1 MHGNLTSRTLD
12 NSKRMKIKTIILILG
27 IALLASCTSHDEVQP
42 SRVPVYIGATVEG
55 QQQET
60 RAPYTLT
67 APSKTSPLSAA
78 VWMSTTQHSF
88 PGDQL
93 GANGNENAPSI
104 AYHNTATFTGASK
117 QLLNDQLFYP
127 TSDIPV
133 YFVGLYPQTAWT
145 AGDASGLRG
154 SLGYCTFDGKMDV
167 MFAQEVS
174 NHYSTAP
181 TYPILAFRHLLT
193 WLRFKVCADSQ
204 ESADAWGKVTDIKIK
219 SRNRLTM
226 SFQTGSLSF
235 NGDPVTMSAYTSED
249 QTFTSQAVELYTTPF
264 EVAYVLA
271 EPVTATNS
279 GNEYTLVV
287 STEGRKDVEVPI
299 NLKAKNNTDFV
310 GNTAGHQ
317 FTITLKFAN
326 GDNIMTTVAVT
337 PWENAGSMIIEVT
350 E

>member
-12 NSKRMKIKTIILILG
+12 NSNRMKIKTIILTLG
-27 IALLASCTSHDEVQP
+27 IALLASCTSHEEVQP
-42 SRVPVYIGATVEG
+42 SRVPIYVGATVEG

-67 APSKTSPLSAA
+67 APSKTSPLNAA

-88 PGDQL
+88 PNSNLGKGD
-93 GANGNENAPSI
+93 ENAPRI
-104 AYHNTATFTGASK
+104 AYHNTATFTGRDK

-127 TSDIPV
+127 SNDKMV

-145 AGDASGLRG
+145 ARDASGVSG
-154 SLGYCTFDGKMDV
+154 SLGDCTFDGKTDV
-167 MFAQEVS
+167 MYAPEVF
-174 NHYSTAP
+174 NRYTTAP

-235 NGDPVTMSAYTSED
+235 NGDPVNMSAYTPED
-249 QTFTSQAVELYTTPF
+249 QPFTGQAVELYTTPF

-279 GNEYTLVV
+279 NNEYTLVV
-287 STEGRKDVEVPI
+287 SNEGRKDVEVPI
-299 NLKAKNNTDFV
+299 NLKAKNNTDFT
-310 GNTAGHQ
+310 GSTAGHQ

-326 GDNIMTTVAVT
+326 GDNIMTTVAVS